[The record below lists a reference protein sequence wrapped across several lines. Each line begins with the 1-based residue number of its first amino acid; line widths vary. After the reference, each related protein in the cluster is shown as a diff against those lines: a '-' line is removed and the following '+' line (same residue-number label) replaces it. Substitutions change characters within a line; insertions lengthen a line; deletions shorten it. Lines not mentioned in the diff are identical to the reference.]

1 MARIYDM
8 YVSDGQGGEEQVH
21 PRTNFDAVINHKTGE
36 KLTDVVSEIK
46 DSIKEFAP
54 ITYGVEF
61 MRGALDTVAV
71 RWIGDEQYK
80 ESNPIFYDFKA
91 SKVKNGEVTD
101 VLNQVNWFETEKGT
115 PSNLVWTEPEHDDGS
130 DITIANQ
137 KGFYYLGGG
146 TNPIYERHIVS
157 YTPFSYDGDIAQYIE
172 PFGVSADFA
181 VIKNNMQRCIV
192 DMTTMGS
199 RAAGTDGSQYMM
211 DRGGWPSTNISRF
224 NAELYAR
231 NKNAD
236 NTQNVP
242 YANSFQLDLRVW
254 HSLLLIQ
261 FGTKDLHAQN
271 LCGGGISS
279 NDATPTDLT
288 WGTKSGVR
296 FKRNGQYVYYMPNST
311 QFYSAEGGTGWN
323 FSQILTNYRSGLRI
337 MEMQQ
342 ALSHASAN
350 GIGEDTL
357 FAYEGFDYSY
367 ANIAGTKGMADG
379 VMTARV
385 RKLFSTEITAWDNTA
400 KENVENLE
408 LEWCLE
414 QPIINGKIG
423 DWGNIWMWYSGV
435 ERLASNIGTVK
446 SELYQT
452 DDVRMLTTDTEVGDK
467 DEGYIY
473 DFTRRY
479 TLVGEFPGSSYG
491 YNLELLP
498 NSLWLKKRGGTLHTG
513 ECCYLSLE
521 GAPPV
526 GKVSRRGVYFRGR
539 AYYTYCSSRAA
550 NAHYAPTFANMTFGV
565 GFRVT
570 LTKPQSG
577 A

>member
-8 YVSDGQGGEEQVH
+8 YVSDVQGGEEQVH
-21 PRTNFDAVINHKTGE
+21 PRTNFDAVISHKTGE
-36 KLTDVVSEIK
+36 KLTDVVAEIK

-61 MRGALDTVAV
+61 LRGALDSMAV

-91 SKVKNGEVTD
+91 SKVKDGEVTD
-101 VLNQVNWFETEKGT
+101 VLNQTNWFKTDKGT
-115 PSNLVWTEPEHDDGS
+115 PSNLVWTAPEHDDGS
-130 DITIANQ
+130 DIAIANQ
-137 KGFYYLGGG
+137 NGFYYLGGG

-199 RAAGTDGSQYMM
+199 RAAGADGSQYMM
-211 DRGGWPSTNISRF
+211 DRGGWPSTSISRF

-271 LCGGGISS
+271 LCGGGISA
-279 NDATPTDLT
+279 NDAAPTDVT
-288 WGTKSGVR
+288 WGTKTGVR
-296 FKRNGQYVYYMPNST
+296 FLHDGVYKYYNLSSSV
-311 QFYSAEGGTGWN
+311 FGSAPGTLWN
-323 FSQILTNYRSGLRI
+323 FSQQLNSYLPALRI

-350 GIGEDTL
+350 NIGEDTL
-357 FAYEGFDYSY
+357 FEYEGFSYSY
-367 ANIAGTKGMADG
+367 VNIAGAKGISDG

-385 RKLFSTEITAWDNTA
+385 RKFFTTTVTGYSNVHVD
-400 KENVENLE
+400 NVENLE

-423 DWGNIWMWYSGV
+423 DWGNIFMWYSGV
-435 ERLASNIGTVK
+435 DAFCNNTEMK
-446 SELYQT
+446 LYQT
-452 DDVRMLTTDTEVGDK
+452 DDVRKMTTDTENGTFADDYV
-467 DEGYIY
+467 YAFMRSY
-473 DFTRRY
+473 DF
-479 TLVGEFPGSSYG
+479 VGSIDYGTSYVREM
-491 YNLELLP
+491 NI
-498 NSLWLKKRGGTLHTG
+498 NSLWALIKGAGLHSG
-513 ECCYLSLE
+513 ECCYIYTPARPAVNSTL
-521 GAPPV
+521 
-526 GKVSRRGVYFRGR
+526 RRGVSFRGR
-539 AYYTYCSSRAA
+539 ANRTNCSSRYADA
-550 NAHYAPTFANMTFGV
+550 YSAPTTAFTSIGV

>member
-8 YVSDGQGGEEQVH
+8 YVSDVQGGEEQVH
-21 PRTNFDAVINHKTGE
+21 PRTNFDAVISHKTGE
-36 KLTDVVSEIK
+36 KLTDVVAEIK

-61 MRGALDTVAV
+61 LRGALDPVAV

-91 SKVKNGEVTD
+91 SKVKNGEVAD
-101 VLNQVNWFETEKGT
+101 VLNQTNWFKTDKGV

-137 KGFYYLGGG
+137 NGFYYLGGG

-192 DMTTMGS
+192 DMTTVGS
-199 RAAGTDGSQYMM
+199 RSNGYGGSNYMA
-211 DRGGWPSTNISRF
+211 DTNGWPSTSISRF
-224 NAELYAR
+224 TAEQRAR
-231 NKNAD
+231 AKNPD

-261 FGTKDLHAQN
+261 FGTKDLHAQD
-271 LCGGGISS
+271 LCGGGISA
-279 NDATPTDLT
+279 NDAAPTDLT
-288 WGTKSGVR
+288 WGTKTGVR
-296 FKRNGQYVYYMPNST
+296 FLHDGVYKYYNLNSSV
-311 QFYSAEGGTGWN
+311 FGSAPGTLWN
-323 FSQILTNYRSGLRI
+323 FSQQLNSYLPALRI

-342 ALSHASAN
+342 ALSYASAN
-350 GIGEDTL
+350 NIGEDTL
-357 FAYEGFDYSY
+357 FEYEGFSYSY
-367 ANIAGTKGMADG
+367 VNIAEAKGMADG

-385 RKLFSTEITAWDNTA
+385 RKFFTTTVTGYSNVHVD
-400 KENVENLE
+400 NVEDLE

-435 ERLASNIGTVK
+435 DAFINNTEML
-446 SELYQT
+446 LYQT
-452 DDVRMLTTDTEVGDK
+452 DDIKKVTTDTDSGSYDDDYV
-467 DEGYIY
+467 Y
-473 DFTRRY
+473 DFMRSYDFIGTIAY
-479 TLVGEFPGSSYG
+479 GSSYVRKM
-491 YNLELLP
+491 NN
-498 NSLWLKKRGGTLHTG
+498 NSLWALIKGAGLHTG
-513 ECCYLSLE
+513 ECAYFYSPSQ
-521 GAPPV
+521 PPS
-526 GKVSRRGVYFRGR
+526 GTTLRRGVFFRGR
-539 AYYTYCSSRAA
+539 AYYTYCSSRHAYA
-550 NAHYAPTFANMTFGV
+550 LHAPTYSTTHLGV